1 MGTFS
6 TCDVDG
12 VRSSEATETH
22 HDNKTATKNLSSN
35 VISCICVQLYF

>member
-6 TCDVDG
+6 ICDVDG
-12 VRSSEATETH
+12 VRSSEATKTH
-22 HDNKTATKNLSSN
+22 PDNKTVLKNLSSN